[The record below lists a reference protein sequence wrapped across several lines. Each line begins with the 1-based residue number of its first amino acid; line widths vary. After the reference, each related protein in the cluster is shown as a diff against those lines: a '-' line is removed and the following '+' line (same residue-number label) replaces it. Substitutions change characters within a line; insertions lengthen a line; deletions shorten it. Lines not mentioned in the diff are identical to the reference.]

1 VTLFSEPRRNVHAQS
16 ESWLLAR
23 PFAISRGVKI
33 QADVVVVEIDEG
45 GFTGR
50 GECVPYPRYNETVD
64 GVKIEIEAIF
74 THLEQGLD
82 RAGVTRAMPAGAA
95 RNAID
100 NALWDLEA
108 KMTGQ
113 RVWEIAGIAAPEPS
127 ITAETIGLGSI
138 QEMAAT
144 AKRLSKAPL
153 IKVKLNAELITERM
167 KAVHDN
173 APNARLIIDP
183 NEGWTIGQL
192 KAVTPALVKMGVEM
206 IEQPLRAGEDEGLWE
221 YNSPIT
227 LCADESCH
235 TKDDLQSLVG
245 KYQMVNIKLDKTGG
259 LTEALELAKSAEILN
274 LGVMIGCMVG
284 TSLAMAPAML
294 LANVAEFVDLDG
306 PLLLKKDRE
315 LGLKF
320 ENGLV
325 HPPKAQLWG

>member
-1 VTLFSEPRRNVHAQS
+1 MA
-16 ESWLLAR
+16 
-23 PFAISRGVKI
+23 
-33 QADVVVVEIDEG
+33 
-45 GFTGR
+45 
-50 GECVPYPRYNETVD
+50 
-64 GVKIEIEAIF
+64 
-74 THLEQGLD
+74 
-82 RAGVTRAMPAGAA
+82 
-95 RNAID
+95 
-100 NALWDLEA
+100 
-108 KMTGQ
+108 
-113 RVWEIAGIAAPEPS
+113 
-127 ITAETIGLGSI
+127 TA
-138 QEMAAT
+138 

-153 IKVKLNAELITERM
+153 IKVKLDAELITERM
-167 KAVHDN
+167 QAIHDN

-183 NEGWTIGQL
+183 NEGWTFDQL
-192 KAVTPALVKMGVEM
+192 KAVAPALVKMGVEM
-206 IEQPLRAGEDEGLWE
+206 IEQPLPADDDEGLWE
-221 YNSPIT
+221 YDSPIT

-259 LTEALELAKSAEILN
+259 LTEALELAKSAEIRN

-294 LANVAEFVDLDG
+294 LASVAEFVDLDG

>member
-1 VTLFSEPRRNVHAQS
+1 MTLLSEPRRSVHARA

-23 PFAISRGVKI
+23 PFAISRGIKT
-33 QADVVVVEIDEG
+33 QADVVVVEIHEG

-50 GECVPYPRYNETVD
+50 GECVPYPRFNETVD
-64 GVKIEIEAIF
+64 GVKIEIEAF
-74 THLEQGLD
+74 FPRLERGLD
-82 RAGVTRAMPAGAA
+82 RAGLACAMPAGAA
-95 RNAID
+95 RNALD

-108 KMTGQ
+108 KVTGL

-127 ITAETIGLGSI
+127 MTAETIGLGSV
-138 QEMAAT
+138 QEMATA

-153 IKVKLNAELITERM
+153 IKVKLDAELITKRM
-167 KAVHDN
+167 QAIHDN

-183 NEGWTIGQL
+183 NEGWTFDQL
-192 KAVTPALVKMGVEM
+192 KAVAPALVKMGVEM
-206 IEQPLRAGEDEGLWE
+206 IEQPLPADDDEGLRE
-221 YNSPIT
+221 YDSPIT

-259 LTEALELAKSAEILN
+259 LTEALELAKSAEIRN

-284 TSLAMAPAML
+284 TSLAMAPAMM
-294 LANVAEFVDLDG
+294 LASVAEFVDLDG

>member
-1 VTLFSEPRRNVHAQS
+1 MTLLSELRRSVHVRT

-23 PFAISRGVKI
+23 PFAISRGVKT
-33 QADVVVVEIDEG
+33 QADVVVVEIHEG

-64 GVKIEIEAIF
+64 GVKIEIEAF
-74 THLEQGLD
+74 SPRLERGLD
-82 RAGVTRAMPAGAA
+82 RAGLACAMPAGAA
-95 RNAID
+95 RNALD

-108 KMTGQ
+108 KVTGQ
-113 RVWEIAGIAAPEPS
+113 RVWEIAGIAAPKPS
-127 ITAETIGLGSI
+127 MTAETIGLGSI
-138 QEMAAT
+138 QEMATA
-144 AKRLSKAPL
+144 AKRLSKVPL
-153 IKVKLNAELITERM
+153 IKVKLDAELITERM
-167 KAVHDN
+167 QAIHDN

-183 NEGWTIGQL
+183 NEGWTFDQL
-192 KAVTPALVKMGVEM
+192 KAVAPALVKMGVEM
-206 IEQPLRAGEDEGLWE
+206 IEQPLPAYDDEGLRE
-221 YNSPIT
+221 YDSPIT

-235 TKDDLQSLVG
+235 TRDDLQSLVG

-259 LTEALELAKSAEILN
+259 LTEALELAKSAEIRN
-274 LGVMIGCMVG
+274 LGIMIGCMVG

-294 LANVAEFVDLDG
+294 LASVAEFVDLDG

>member
-1 VTLFSEPRRNVHAQS
+1 VTLLSEPRRSVHARA

-23 PFAISRGVKI
+23 PFAISRGVKT
-33 QADVVVVEIDEG
+33 QADVVVVEIHEG

-74 THLEQGLD
+74 PSLERGLD
-82 RAGVTRAMPAGAA
+82 RAGVIRAMPAGAA

-100 NALWDLEA
+100 TALWDLEA

-127 ITAETIGLGSI
+127 MTAETIGLGSV
-138 QEMAAT
+138 QEMATA

-153 IKVKLNAELITERM
+153 IKVKLDAELITERM
-167 KAVHDN
+167 LAIHDN

-183 NEGWTIGQL
+183 NEGWTFDQL
-192 KAVTPALVKMGVEM
+192 KAVAPALVKMGVEM
-206 IEQPLRAGEDEGLWE
+206 IEQPLPADDDEGLWE
-221 YNSPIT
+221 YDSPIT

-294 LANVAEFVDLDG
+294 LASVAEFVDLDG

>member
-1 VTLFSEPRRNVHAQS
+1 VTLLSELRRSVHART
-16 ESWLLAR
+16 ESWLLTR
-23 PFAISRGVKI
+23 PFAISRGVKT
-33 QADVVVVEIDEG
+33 QADVVVVEIHEG

-64 GVKIEIEAIF
+64 GVKIEIEAF
-74 THLEQGLD
+74 SPSLERGLD
-82 RAGVTRAMPAGAA
+82 RAGLACAMPAGAA
-95 RNAID
+95 RNALD

-108 KMTGQ
+108 KVTGL

-127 ITAETIGLGSI
+127 MTAETIGLGSV
-138 QEMAAT
+138 QEMATA

-153 IKVKLNAELITERM
+153 IKVKLDAELITERM
-167 KAVHDN
+167 QVIQDN

-183 NEGWTIGQL
+183 NEGWTFDQL
-192 KAVTPALVKMGVEM
+192 KAVAPVLVKMGVEM
-206 IEQPLRAGEDEGLWE
+206 IEQPLPADDDEGLRE
-221 YNSPIT
+221 YDSPIT

-259 LTEALELAKSAEILN
+259 LTEALELAKSAEIRN

-294 LANVAEFVDLDG
+294 LASVAEFVDLDG

-315 LGLKF
+315 QGLKF

>member
-1 VTLFSEPRRNVHAQS
+1 MTLLSEPRRSVHARA

-23 PFAISRGVKI
+23 PFAISRGVKT
-33 QADVVVVEIDEG
+33 QADVVVVEIHEG

-50 GECVPYPRYNETVD
+50 GECVPYPRFNETVD
-64 GVKIEIEAIF
+64 GVKIEIEAF
-74 THLEQGLD
+74 FPRLERGLD
-82 RAGVTRAMPAGAA
+82 RAGLACAMPAGAA
-95 RNAID
+95 RNALD

-108 KMTGQ
+108 KVTGQ

-127 ITAETIGLGSI
+127 MTAETIGLGSV
-138 QEMAAT
+138 QEMATA

-153 IKVKLNAELITERM
+153 IKVKLDAELITERM
-167 KAVHDN
+167 QAIHDN

-183 NEGWTIGQL
+183 NEGWTFDQL
-192 KAVTPALVKMGVEM
+192 KAVAPALVKMGVEM
-206 IEQPLRAGEDEGLWE
+206 IEQPLPADDDEGLWE
-221 YNSPIT
+221 YDSPIT

-259 LTEALELAKSAEILN
+259 LTEALELAKSAEIRN

-294 LANVAEFVDLDG
+294 LASVAEFVDLDG

-315 LGLKF
+315 QGLIF

>member
-1 VTLFSEPRRNVHAQS
+1 VTLLSEPRRRVHARS

-23 PFAISRGVKI
+23 PFAISRGVKT
-33 QADVVVVEIDEG
+33 QADVVVVEIYEG
-45 GFTGR
+45 GFAGR

-64 GVKIEIEAIF
+64 GVKIEIEGIF
-74 THLEQGLD
+74 PDLERGLD
-82 RAGVTRAMPAGAA
+82 RAGVSRAMPAGAA

-108 KMTGQ
+108 KVRRK

-138 QEMAAT
+138 QEMATA

-153 IKVKLNAELITERM
+153 IKVKLDAELITERM
-167 KAVHDN
+167 QAVHDN
-173 APNARLIIDP
+173 APNARFIIDP
-183 NEGWTIGQL
+183 NEGWTFDQL
-192 KAVTPALVKMGVEM
+192 KAVAPALVKMGVEM
-206 IEQPLRAGEDEGLWE
+206 IEQPLPAGDDEGLRR

-235 TKDDLQSLVG
+235 TKDDLQALVG

-274 LGVMIGCMVG
+274 LGIMIGCMVG

-294 LANVAEFVDLDG
+294 LARGAEFVDLDG
-306 PLLLKKDRE
+306 PLLLKIDRK

-320 ENGLV
+320 ESGLV
-325 HPPKAQLWG
+325 YPPKAQLWG

>member
-1 VTLFSEPRRNVHAQS
+1 
-16 ESWLLAR
+16 LLAR
-23 PFAISRGVKI
+23 PFAISRGVKT
-33 QADVVVVEIDEG
+33 QADVVVVEIHEG

-50 GECVPYPRYNETVD
+50 GECVPYPRFNETVD
-64 GVKIEIEAIF
+64 GVKIEIEAF
-74 THLEQGLD
+74 FPRLERGLD
-82 RAGVTRAMPAGAA
+82 RAGLACAMPAGAA
-95 RNAID
+95 RNALD

-108 KMTGQ
+108 KVTGL

-127 ITAETIGLGSI
+127 MTAETIGLGSV
-138 QEMAAT
+138 QEMATA

-153 IKVKLNAELITERM
+153 IKVKLDAELITERM
-167 KAVHDN
+167 QAIHDN

-183 NEGWTIGQL
+183 NEGWTFDQL
-192 KAVTPALVKMGVEM
+192 KAVAPALVKMGVEM
-206 IEQPLRAGEDEGLWE
+206 IEQPLPADDDEGLGE
-221 YNSPIT
+221 YDSPIT

-259 LTEALELAKSAEILN
+259 LTEALELAKSAEIRN

-294 LANVAEFVDLDG
+294 LASVAEFVDLDG

-315 LGLKF
+315 QGLIF

>member
-1 VTLFSEPRRNVHAQS
+1 
-16 ESWLLAR
+16 LLAR
-23 PFAISRGVKI
+23 PFAISRGVKT
-33 QADVVVVEIDEG
+33 QADVVVVEIHEG

-50 GECVPYPRYNETVD
+50 GECVPYPRFNETVD
-64 GVKIEIEAIF
+64 GVKIEIEAF
-74 THLEQGLD
+74 FPRLERGLD
-82 RAGVTRAMPAGAA
+82 RAGLACAMPAGAA
-95 RNAID
+95 RNALD

-108 KMTGQ
+108 KVTGL

-127 ITAETIGLGSI
+127 MTAETIGLGSV
-138 QEMAAT
+138 QEMATA

-153 IKVKLNAELITERM
+153 IKVKLDAELITERM
-167 KAVHDN
+167 QAIHDN

-183 NEGWTIGQL
+183 NEGWTFDQL
-192 KAVTPALVKMGVEM
+192 KAVAPALVKMGVEM
-206 IEQPLRAGEDEGLWE
+206 IEQPLPADDDEGLWE
-221 YNSPIT
+221 YDSPIT

-259 LTEALELAKSAEILN
+259 LTEALELAKSAEIRN

-294 LANVAEFVDLDG
+294 LASVAEFVDLDG

>member
-1 VTLFSEPRRNVHAQS
+1 VTLLSELQRSVHART

-23 PFAISRGVKI
+23 PFAISRGVKT
-33 QADVVVVEIDEG
+33 QADVVVVEIHEG

-50 GECVPYPRYNETVD
+50 GECVPYPRFNETVD
-64 GVKIEIEAIF
+64 GVKIEIEAF
-74 THLEQGLD
+74 FPRLERGLD
-82 RAGVTRAMPAGAA
+82 RAGLACAMPAGAA
-95 RNAID
+95 RNALD

-108 KMTGQ
+108 KVTGL

-127 ITAETIGLGSI
+127 MTAETIGLGSV
-138 QEMAAT
+138 QEMATA

-153 IKVKLNAELITERM
+153 IKVKLDAELITERM
-167 KAVHDN
+167 QAIHDN

-183 NEGWTIGQL
+183 NEGWTFDQL
-192 KAVTPALVKMGVEM
+192 KAVAPVLVKMGVEM
-206 IEQPLRAGEDEGLWE
+206 IEQPLPADDDEGLRE
-221 YNSPIT
+221 YDSPIT

-259 LTEALELAKSAEILN
+259 LTEALELAKSAEIRN

-294 LANVAEFVDLDG
+294 LASVAEFVDLDG

>member
-1 VTLFSEPRRNVHAQS
+1 MTLLSELRRSVHART

-23 PFAISRGVKI
+23 PFAISRGVKT
-33 QADVVVVEIDEG
+33 QADVVVVEIHEG

-64 GVKIEIEAIF
+64 RVKIEIEEF
-74 THLEQGLD
+74 FPRLERGLD
-82 RAGVTRAMPAGAA
+82 RAGLASAMSAGAA
-95 RNAID
+95 RNALD

-108 KMTGQ
+108 KVTGQ
-113 RVWEIAGIAAPEPS
+113 RVWEIAGILAPEPS
-127 ITAETIGLGSI
+127 MTAETIGLGSV
-138 QEMAAT
+138 QEMATA
-144 AKRLSKAPL
+144 AKRLSKVPL
-153 IKVKLNAELITERM
+153 IKVKLDAELITERM
-167 KAVHDN
+167 QAIHDN

-183 NEGWTIGQL
+183 NEGWTFDQL
-192 KAVTPALVKMGVEM
+192 KAVAPALVKMGVEM
-206 IEQPLRAGEDEGLWE
+206 IEQPLPADDDEGLRE
-221 YNSPIT
+221 YDSPIT

-259 LTEALELAKSAEILN
+259 LTEALELAKSAEIRN

-294 LANVAEFVDLDG
+294 LASVAEFVDLDG

>member
-1 VTLFSEPRRNVHAQS
+1 VTLLSEPRRSVHARA

-23 PFAISRGVKI
+23 PFAISRGVKT
-33 QADVVVVEIDEG
+33 QADVVVVEIHEG

-50 GECVPYPRYNETVD
+50 GECVPYPRFNETVD
-64 GVKIEIEAIF
+64 GVKIEIEAF
-74 THLEQGLD
+74 FPRLERGLD
-82 RAGVTRAMPAGAA
+82 RAGLACAMPAGAA
-95 RNAID
+95 RNALD

-108 KMTGQ
+108 KVTGL

-127 ITAETIGLGSI
+127 MTAETIGLGSV
-138 QEMAAT
+138 QEMATA

-153 IKVKLNAELITERM
+153 IKVKLDAELITERM
-167 KAVHDN
+167 QAIHDN

-183 NEGWTIGQL
+183 NEGWTFDQL
-192 KAVTPALVKMGVEM
+192 KAVAPALVKMGVEM
-206 IEQPLRAGEDEGLWE
+206 IEQPLPADDDEGLWE
-221 YNSPIT
+221 YDSPIT

-294 LANVAEFVDLDG
+294 LASVAEFVDLDG

>member
-1 VTLFSEPRRNVHAQS
+1 VTLLSELRRSVHAQT

-23 PFAISRGVKI
+23 PFAISRGVKT
-33 QADVVVVEIDEG
+33 QADVVVVEIHEG

-64 GVKIEIEAIF
+64 GVKIEIEAF
-74 THLEQGLD
+74 SPSLERGLD
-82 RAGVTRAMPAGAA
+82 RAGLACAMPAGAA
-95 RNAID
+95 RNALD

-108 KMTGQ
+108 KVTGL

-127 ITAETIGLGSI
+127 MTAETIGLGSV
-138 QEMAAT
+138 QEMATA

-153 IKVKLNAELITERM
+153 IKVKLDAELITERM
-167 KAVHDN
+167 QAIHDN

-183 NEGWTIGQL
+183 NEGWTFDQL
-192 KAVTPALVKMGVEM
+192 KAVAPVLVKMGVEM
-206 IEQPLRAGEDEGLWE
+206 IEQPLPADDDEGLRE
-221 YNSPIT
+221 YDSPIT

-259 LTEALELAKSAEILN
+259 LTEALELEKSAEILN

-294 LANVAEFVDLDG
+294 LASVAEFVDLDG

>member
-1 VTLFSEPRRNVHAQS
+1 MTLLSEPRRSVHARA

-23 PFAISRGVKI
+23 PFAISRGVKT
-33 QADVVVVEIDEG
+33 QADVVVVEIHEG

-50 GECVPYPRYNETVD
+50 GECVPYPRFNETVD
-64 GVKIEIEAIF
+64 GVKIEIEAF
-74 THLEQGLD
+74 FPRLERGLD
-82 RAGVTRAMPAGAA
+82 RAGLACAMPAGAA
-95 RNAID
+95 RNALD

-108 KMTGQ
+108 KVTGL

-127 ITAETIGLGSI
+127 MTAETIGLGSV
-138 QEMAAT
+138 QEMATA

-153 IKVKLNAELITERM
+153 IKVKLDAELITERM
-167 KAVHDN
+167 QAIHDN

-183 NEGWTIGQL
+183 NEGWTFDQL
-192 KAVTPALVKMGVEM
+192 KAVAPALVKMGVEM
-206 IEQPLRAGEDEGLWE
+206 IEQPLPADDDEGLWE
-221 YNSPIT
+221 YDSPIT

-294 LANVAEFVDLDG
+294 LASVAEFVDLDG

>member
-1 VTLFSEPRRNVHAQS
+1 VTLLSEPRRSVHARA

-23 PFAISRGVKI
+23 PFAISRGVKT
-33 QADVVVVEIDEG
+33 QADVVVVEIHEG

-50 GECVPYPRYNETVD
+50 GECVPYPRFNETVD
-64 GVKIEIEAIF
+64 GVKIEIEAF
-74 THLEQGLD
+74 FPRLERGLD
-82 RAGVTRAMPAGAA
+82 RAGLACAMPAGAA
-95 RNAID
+95 RNALD

-108 KMTGQ
+108 KVTGL

-127 ITAETIGLGSI
+127 MTAETIGLGSV
-138 QEMAAT
+138 QEMATA

-153 IKVKLNAELITERM
+153 IKVKLDAELITERM
-167 KAVHDN
+167 QAIHDN

-183 NEGWTIGQL
+183 NEGWTFDQL
-192 KAVTPALVKMGVEM
+192 KAVAPALVKMGVEM
-206 IEQPLRAGEDEGLWE
+206 IEQPLPADDDEGLWE
-221 YNSPIT
+221 YDSPIT

-259 LTEALELAKSAEILN
+259 LTEALELAKSAEIRN

-294 LANVAEFVDLDG
+294 LASVAEFVDLDG

-315 LGLKF
+315 QGLIF

>member
-1 VTLFSEPRRNVHAQS
+1 MTLLSEPWRSVHARA
-16 ESWLLAR
+16 ESWLLTR
-23 PFAISRGVKI
+23 SFAISRGVKT
-33 QADVVVVEIDEG
+33 QADVVVVEIHEG

-50 GECVPYPRYNETVD
+50 GECVPYPRFNETVD
-64 GVKIEIEAIF
+64 GVKIEIEAF
-74 THLEQGLD
+74 FPRLERGLD
-82 RAGVTRAMPAGAA
+82 RAGLACAMPAGAA
-95 RNAID
+95 RNALD

-108 KMTGQ
+108 KVTGL

-127 ITAETIGLGSI
+127 MTAETIGLGSV
-138 QEMAAT
+138 QEMATA

-153 IKVKLNAELITERM
+153 IKVKLDAELITERM
-167 KAVHDN
+167 QAIHDN

-183 NEGWTIGQL
+183 NEGWTFDQL
-192 KAVTPALVKMGVEM
+192 KAVAPALVKMGVEM
-206 IEQPLRAGEDEGLWE
+206 IEQPLPADDDEGLWE
-221 YNSPIT
+221 YDSPIT

-235 TKDDLQSLVG
+235 TKDDFQSLVG

-259 LTEALELAKSAEILN
+259 LTEALELAKSAEIRN

-294 LANVAEFVDLDG
+294 LASVAEFVDLDG

>member
-1 VTLFSEPRRNVHAQS
+1 VTLLSEPRRSVHARA

-23 PFAISRGVKI
+23 PFAISRGVKT
-33 QADVVVVEIDEG
+33 QADVVVVEIHEG

-64 GVKIEIEAIF
+64 GVKIEIEAF
-74 THLEQGLD
+74 SPSLERGLD
-82 RAGVTRAMPAGAA
+82 RAGLACAMPAGAA
-95 RNAID
+95 RNALD

-108 KMTGQ
+108 KVTGL

-127 ITAETIGLGSI
+127 MTAETIGLGSV
-138 QEMAAT
+138 QEMATA

-153 IKVKLNAELITERM
+153 IKVKLDAELITERM
-167 KAVHDN
+167 QAIHDN

-183 NEGWTIGQL
+183 NEGWTFDQL
-192 KAVTPALVKMGVEM
+192 KAVAPALVKMGVEM
-206 IEQPLRAGEDEGLWE
+206 IEQPLPADDDEGLWE
-221 YNSPIT
+221 YDSPIT

-259 LTEALELAKSAEILN
+259 LTEALELAKSAEIRN

-294 LANVAEFVDLDG
+294 LASVAEFVDLDG

>member
-1 VTLFSEPRRNVHAQS
+1 VTLLSEPRRSVHARA

-23 PFAISRGVKI
+23 PFAISRGVKT
-33 QADVVVVEIDEG
+33 QADVVVVEIHEG

-50 GECVPYPRYNETVD
+50 GECVPYPRFNETVD
-64 GVKIEIEAIF
+64 GVKIEIEAF
-74 THLEQGLD
+74 FPRLERGLD
-82 RAGVTRAMPAGAA
+82 RAGLACAMPAGAA
-95 RNAID
+95 RNALD

-108 KMTGQ
+108 KVTGL

-127 ITAETIGLGSI
+127 MTAETIGLGSV
-138 QEMAAT
+138 QEMATA

-153 IKVKLNAELITERM
+153 IKVKLDAELITERM
-167 KAVHDN
+167 QAIHDN

-183 NEGWTIGQL
+183 NEGWTFDQL
-192 KAVTPALVKMGVEM
+192 KAVAPALVKMGVEM
-206 IEQPLRAGEDEGLWE
+206 IEQPLPAYDDEGLRE
-221 YNSPIT
+221 YDSPIT

-259 LTEALELAKSAEILN
+259 LTEALELAKSAEIRN

-294 LANVAEFVDLDG
+294 LASVAEFVDLDG

-315 LGLKF
+315 QGLIF

>member
-1 VTLFSEPRRNVHAQS
+1 MTLLSELRRSVHAQT

-23 PFAISRGVKI
+23 PFAISRGVKT
-33 QADVVVVEIDEG
+33 QADVVVVEIHEG

-50 GECVPYPRYNETVD
+50 GECVPYPRFNETVD
-64 GVKIEIEAIF
+64 GVKIEIEAF
-74 THLEQGLD
+74 FPRLERGLD
-82 RAGVTRAMPAGAA
+82 RAGLACAMPAGAA
-95 RNAID
+95 RNALD

-108 KMTGQ
+108 KVTGL

-127 ITAETIGLGSI
+127 MTAETIGLGSV
-138 QEMAAT
+138 QEMATA

-153 IKVKLNAELITERM
+153 IKVKLDAELITERM
-167 KAVHDN
+167 QAIHDN

-183 NEGWTIGQL
+183 NEGWTFDQL
-192 KAVTPALVKMGVEM
+192 KAVAPALVKMGVEM
-206 IEQPLRAGEDEGLWE
+206 IEQPLPADDDEGLWE
-221 YNSPIT
+221 YDSPIT

-259 LTEALELAKSAEILN
+259 LTEALELAKSAEIRN

-294 LANVAEFVDLDG
+294 LASVAEFVDLDG

-315 LGLKF
+315 QGLIF